1 MPRRIDV
8 ELTSTRPDGTWTWRA
23 AGARQPKGELD
34 GALLFPGAKVGDVVK
49 ADADFDIDG
58 ITITAIQPPKGSR
71 SEPERIEIIGAP
83 LRDDQLV
90 TSTLTGKAGRRDDRG
105 PRGGRD
111 GRDGRDGPGGRDTRE
126 RRGPRTDRGSRPDGA
141 RGPRREA
148 KAGEGGTERAPRRER
163 PARPPRPAPEP
174 RPKAKKLRPGR
185 THRNEVLA
193 SLPEEQ
199 KPVAETVLRGG
210 IPAVRQA
217 IETQNAEARAAGTPE
232 LNADAMIAI
241 AEQLLPRLR
250 TADWHDKAD
259 AALAD
264 VDEIDLKDL
273 RSVVVAADAA
283 ARDDTTRELAQNLRE
298 ALSRRVEHEHAEWL
312 KELTQTLADGRTVRA
327 LRLSSRPPK
336 AGAPLPAELATR
348 LTEATNAALT
358 TETGAE
364 RYATVL
370 DALAY
375 SPVRQ
380 AVVPEGV
387 PAEPG
392 EALLTAVRKLAGR
405 VPQIAALFGIEPTPA
420 KSGRSRGPRSGGK
433 VPAPPKR
440 PAGAPAPIPPPPP
453 VAPTTVPEAA
463 VPEPR
468 PADPVA
474 EPPPAE
480 VMAEAPAG
488 ETPAAE
494 VVAEPVVEAPVP
506 EAPVAEAPIAEAPV
520 VEAPAADVPAAEA
533 PVPEPVAEAPAA
545 EAPAADVPAAEAPV
559 PEPVAEAPAAEAP
572 AADRPVV
579 EEPREPST
587 SIESPVSEDPESNP
601 DSNGHSS

>member
-34 GALLFPGAKVGDVVK
+34 GTLLFAGAKVGDVVK
-49 ADADFDIDG
+49 ADADFDIEG
-58 ITITAIQPPKGSR
+58 ITITAIQAPKGAR

-105 PRGGRD
+105 SRGGRD
-111 GRDGRDGPGGRDTRE
+111 GRDGPGRDDRD
-126 RRGPRTDRGSRPDGA
+126 RRGPRTDRSARPEGG
-141 RGPRREA
+141 RGPRREGG
-148 KAGEGGTERAPRRER
+148 GEGRSEGAPRRDR
-163 PARPPRPAPEP
+163 PARPPRPVPES

-185 THRNEVLA
+185 VHRNEVLE

-217 IETQNAEARAAGTPE
+217 IETQNTEARAAGTPE

-283 ARDDTTRELAQNLRE
+283 ARDDVTRELAQTLRDSL
-298 ALSRRVEHEHAEWL
+298 ARRVEHEHADWL
-312 KELTQTLADGRTVRA
+312 NELTETLNDGRTVRA

-336 AGAPLPAELATR
+336 AGAPFPPELAAR
-348 LTEATNAALT
+348 LTEATNVALT
-358 TETGAE
+358 AETGTE
-364 RYATVL
+364 RFATVL

-380 AVVPEGV
+380 AVIPQGI

-392 EALLTAVRKLAGR
+392 DALLAAVRKLASR
-405 VPQIAALFGIEPTPA
+405 VPQIAALFGIEAAPPKA
-420 KSGRSRGPRSGGK
+420 GRPRGSRSGGK

-440 PAGAPAPIPPPPP
+440 AAGAPAPIPPPPP
-453 VAPTTVPEAA
+453 VAPTPTATEPAA
-463 VPEPR
+463 
-468 PADPVA
+468 A
-474 EPPPAE
+474 
-480 VMAEAPAG
+480 
-488 ETPAAE
+488 TPA
-494 VVAEPVVEAPVP
+494 
-506 EAPVAEAPIAEAPV
+506 APVAEVPAEPVAAEIPAVPAVETPAVPV
-520 VEAPAADVPAAEA
+520 VEVPA
-533 PVPEPVAEAPAA
+533 EPVAAT
-545 EAPAADVPAAEAPV
+545 PV
-559 PEPVAEAPAAEAP
+559 V
-572 AADRPVV
+572 PVV
-579 EEPREPST
+579 EVPAEAEPT
-587 SIESPVSEDPESNP
+587 PET
-601 DSNGHSS
+601 